1 MAKIATERS
10 HSQRASSVKKSF
22 SASKSPKSPSTTG
35 FKRRV
40 EEFNLGGSGVKPS
53 NAKPASSNQSPA
65 KMPHSGQR
73 SAGQVS
79 ASAKQ
84 WVEKTATK
92 PAQPIDRKAQ
102 QAQEM
107 KLYGVNSGLVF
118 FKLYPAK
125 VIKAY
130 LTEAN
135 AKGKFK
141 ALVKWCVANK
151 KAYHIVSDLE
161 LEKITESKH
170 HEGVCLLVK
179 TEPQLELTNWL
190 ASLPAQAKGAVLL
203 LDRVGN
209 PHNLGAIMRVAAHY
223 GVIAM
228 VTCNPQALRTGSA
241 VRTSEGG
248 ALYVPVLRANS
259 MEQAVKLLQ
268 KEKFCV
274 MATSSYHSQDVYKT
288 KLPARSAF
296 ILGEESEGVD
306 PHLATISD
314 LNVIIQGTGKVESL
328 NVSVAAALL
337 CSEYWRQH
345 LPK

>member
-1 MAKIATERS
+1 MAKSENTRS
-10 HSQRASSVKKSF
+10 HSQPAST
-22 SASKSPKSPSTTG
+22 SKVNKPTSNTT

-40 EEFNLGGSGVKPS
+40 EDVKFGSS
-53 NAKPASSNQSPA
+53 NASRSKPLESRNKGSNVGASAPKN
-65 KMPHSGQR
+65 
-73 SAGQVS
+73 VS
-79 ASAKQ
+79 QSAKQ
-84 WVEKTATK
+84 WVEKAPTK
-92 PAQPIDRKAQ
+92 PAVAIDRKAQ
-102 QAQEM
+102 QAEEM
-107 KLYGVNSGLVF
+107 KLYGVNSALAF
-118 FKLYPAK
+118 FKLYPVK

-130 LTEAN
+130 LTEAS

-141 ALVKWCVANK
+141 AVVKWCVANK
-151 KAYHIVSDLE
+151 KAYNIVSDAE

-179 TEPQLELTNWL
+179 TEPVLELTSWL
-190 ASLPAQAKGAVLL
+190 ASLPATAKGAVLL
-203 LDRVGN
+203 LDRVAN

-228 VTCNPQALRTGSA
+228 VTCNPQALRSGSA

-248 ALYVPVLRANS
+248 ALYVPVLRASS

-268 KEKFCV
+268 KDKFCV

-296 ILGEESEGVD
+296 ILGEESLGVD

-314 LNVIIQGTGKVESL
+314 MNVIIQGTGKVESL

-345 LPK
+345 LPKAKI

>member
-1 MAKIATERS
+1 MAKIATVRS
-10 HSQRASSVKKSF
+10 HSQPAP
-22 SASKSPKSPSTTG
+22 SAKTSLSTSKPSKSTTHTQ

-40 EEFNLGGSGVKPS
+40 EDVSFGG
-53 NAKPASSNQSPA
+53 ARASSTKPLAPQSRVA
-65 KMPHSGQR
+65 SSDR
-73 SAGQVS
+73 AVS
-79 ASAKQ
+79 KPVSQSAKQ
-84 WVEKTATK
+84 WLEKSPAK
-92 PAQPIDRKAQ
+92 PSAPIDRKAQ
-102 QAQEM
+102 QAEEM
-107 KLYGVNSGLVF
+107 RLYGVNSALAF

-125 VIKAY
+125 VVKAY
-130 LTEAN
+130 LTEAS

-141 ALVKWCVANK
+141 ALIKWCVANK
-151 KAYHIVSDLE
+151 KAYHVVTDTE

-170 HEGVCLLVK
+170 HEGICLLVK
-179 TEPQLELTNWL
+179 TEPQLELTSWL
-190 ASLPAQAKGAVLL
+190 ASLPATAKGAVLL
-203 LDRVGN
+203 LDRVAN

-228 VTCNPQALRTGSA
+228 VTCHPQALRSGSA

-248 ALYVPVLRANS
+248 ALYVPVLRASS

-268 KEKFCV
+268 KDKFCV

-296 ILGEESEGVD
+296 ILGEESLGVD

-314 LNVIIQGTGKVESL
+314 MNVIIQGTGKVESL

-345 LPK
+345 LPAVKK